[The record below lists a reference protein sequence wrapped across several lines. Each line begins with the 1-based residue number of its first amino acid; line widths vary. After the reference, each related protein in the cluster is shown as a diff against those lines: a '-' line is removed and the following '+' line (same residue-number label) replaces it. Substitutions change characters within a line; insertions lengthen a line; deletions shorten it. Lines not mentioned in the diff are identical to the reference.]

1 MPKDSKQIS
10 LIQAFIPIAA
20 LVLILFYNVF
30 FVYGDDALSG
40 SNQFVLLIGSAIAA
54 SIGFVNKV
62 PFEKMMQE
70 ISKNLK
76 SSTNAL
82 LILLMV
88 GALSGTWLVSGVIPT
103 MVFYGLKI
111 LDPSFFLLASLLI
124 CAIISLATG
133 SSWGTSATVGIA
145 LIGIGES
152 LGISPGMTAGAV
164 LSGAYFGDKMSPM
177 SDTTNLAPAMA
188 GSDLFSH
195 IRYMMITTIPT
206 FILTLIIFTIVGY
219 NLDVDGNPNLTDKLN
234 AIENV
239 FNVSPI
245 DVCTWSCHLSYLQKG
260 TSTSC
265 TIHRRNCCWSSIN
278 IFPTK
283 YNNRDSQFEYFKF

>member
-88 GALSGTWLVSGVIPT
+88 GALSGTWLVSGVIPA

-111 LDPSFFLLASLLI
+111 LDPHFSF
-124 CAIISLATG
+124 
-133 SSWGTSATVGIA
+133 
-145 LIGIGES
+145 
-152 LGISPGMTAGAV
+152 
-164 LSGAYFGDKMSPM
+164 
-177 SDTTNLAPAMA
+177 
-188 GSDLFSH
+188 
-195 IRYMMITTIPT
+195 
-206 FILTLIIFTIVGY
+206 
-219 NLDVDGNPNLTDKLN
+219 
-234 AIENV
+234 
-239 FNVSPI
+239 
-245 DVCTWSCHLSYLQKG
+245 
-260 TSTSC
+260 
-265 TIHRRNCCWSSIN
+265 
-278 IFPTK
+278 
-283 YNNRDSQFEYFKF
+283 